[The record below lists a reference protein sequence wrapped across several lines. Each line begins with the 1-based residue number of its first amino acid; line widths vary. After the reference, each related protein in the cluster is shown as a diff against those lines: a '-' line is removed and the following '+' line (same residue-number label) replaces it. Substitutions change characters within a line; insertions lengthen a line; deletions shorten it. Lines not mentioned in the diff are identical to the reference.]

1 MALTRKLL
9 KEMSID
15 EEKIEKIIAAHSET
29 VEALKGFKSEAE
41 RLRGLEEE
49 LGLAKQELS
58 LGYRQKYE
66 ALLSDFEGY
75 KLNVEQE
82 KTNES
87 LRRKKADGFERVL
100 RDLNVAQSCIKPIM
114 RVTDIDAIELSE
126 DGDLADADAVVAD
139 VIKNWSSFIEKS
151 HTEGAF
157 TPNPPENV
165 PKRVYSADDIR
176 KMSYGEINQNYREIV
191 SSLGGK
197 EL

>member
-15 EEKIEKIIAAHSET
+15 EERIEKIIAAHSET

-66 ALLSDFEGY
+66 ALLRDFEGY

-114 RVTDIDAIELSE
+114 RVTDID
-126 DGDLADADAVVAD
+126 LANADAVAAD